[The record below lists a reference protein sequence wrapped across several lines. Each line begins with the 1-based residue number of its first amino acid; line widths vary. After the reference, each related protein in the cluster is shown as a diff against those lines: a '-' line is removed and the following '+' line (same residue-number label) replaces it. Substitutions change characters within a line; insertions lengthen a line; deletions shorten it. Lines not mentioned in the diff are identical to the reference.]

1 MRFSLFLAALA
12 LSAVAAFAQP
22 AFPATS
28 NDGFYQLG
36 YAANLNIGDSV
47 VNITNDGYNG
57 GVFPNTLGVGN
68 LCINAYVFDPQEE
81 EIGFVSQKCN

>member
-1 MRFSLFLAALA
+1 MRYSFVLATLT
-12 LSAVAAFAQP
+12 LSAVAVLGQP
-22 AFPATS
+22 AQRLS

-47 VNITNDGYNG
+47 VNITNDGYNA

-68 LCINAYVFDPQEE
+68 LSSTRMSSILRKKKLAVAPAW
-81 EIGFVSQKCN
+81 